1 MAEALRLSDI
11 DHGGPLFSRGVD
23 GAAPAPTNVLQLAVP
38 DMHCG
43 MCMRTVEE
51 TLSAMPAVEAAR
63 VNLSAKRVTVIL
75 KDKLSNAEPYIEALK
90 DAGFDARPL
99 ITHTD
104 EAQAQLDRDYL
115 KRLGVAGFAAANV
128 MLLSVSVWSGHSG
141 DMPASMQTLFHWLS
155 AVIALPA
162 VAYAGKPFFSSA
174 RKAIA
179 ARRLN
184 MDVPIS
190 LGVTLA
196 TGMSLYQTIRGSEQ
210 VYFDAAITLLFFLLI
225 GRALDQR
232 MRVRAAGA
240 AQNLLAL
247 RTPATS
253 VIGPDGGIMRI
264 ATNDVRPGMRILVA
278 AGERIPV
285 DARVTKGVTDIDQS
299 LMTGES
305 RPQSVGPGD
314 KVYCGTINLGAPFEA
329 EVTAIADNTLLAE
342 IARLMETA
350 EQARG
355 KYVRLADR
363 AARLYAPAVHA
374 LGAATFAGW
383 MVAGYGWEQA
393 LTAAIAV
400 LIITCPCALALA
412 VPAVQVVATSRL
424 FRKGVVL
431 KAADGLERLS
441 EVDTIVLDKTG
452 TLTLGE
458 PRLVDPQSVS
468 DTVLSKAAA
477 LAAHSRHPYSK
488 AVVAAAKSR
497 RLATPVIEGIEEV
510 AGAGLKAVV
519 DGSEWRLGS
528 ARFCAVDRG
537 DDAGQTLWLRIGGD
551 APVALSMRDE
561 LRPDAQAVV
570 AQLKA
575 AGYGM
580 EILSGDRIETV
591 ADVARAAG
599 IETWAGEQQPG
610 DKIRRIEALAGQ
622 GRKVLMIGDGLNDA
636 PALAAGHAS
645 MSPASAADIS
655 QTAADAVFQGE
666 ALSPIVE
673 ALAVAKG
680 AHRRAMENF
689 SIAIG
694 YNAIFVPLAVVGYVT
709 PLIAAIAMS
718 GSSLAVTAN
727 ALRLSR
733 QRLKLTGGTAAH
745 TGTPPIAL
753 RPVEART

>member
-11 DHGGPLFSRGVD
+11 DHSSGLLGRVP
-23 GAAPAPTNVLQLAVP
+23 AAEAAAPTNMLQLAVP

-51 TLSAMPAVEAAR
+51 TLSAMPSVEAAR
-63 VNLSAKRVTVIL
+63 VNLSAKRVSIVL
-75 KDKLSNAEPYIEALK
+75 KDKLTNAEPYVEALK
-90 DAGFDARPL
+90 AAGFDARPL
-99 ITHTD
+99 VSHTN
-104 EAQAQLDRDYL
+104 EEQAKLDHDYL

-128 MLLSVSVWSGHSG
+128 MLLSVSVWSGHAG

-253 VIGPDGGIMRI
+253 VIGPDGAISRI

-278 AGERIPV
+278 AGERVPV
-285 DARVTKGVTDIDQS
+285 DARVTKGATDIDQS

-305 RPQSVGPGD
+305 RPQHVGPGD

-383 MVAGYGWEQA
+383 MLVGYGWEQA

-458 PRLVDPQSVS
+458 PRLVDPSSVS
-468 DTVLSKAAA
+468 DDVLTKAAA
-477 LAAHSRHPYSK
+477 LAAQSRHPYSK
-488 AVVAAAKSR
+488 AVVAAAKAR
-497 RLATPVIEGIEEV
+497 QLAYSAIEGIEEV
-510 AGAGLKAVV
+510 PGAGLKVV
-519 DGSEWRLGS
+519 VEGSEWRLGS
-528 ARFCAVDRG
+528 AKFCAVERG
-537 DDAGQTLWLRIGGD
+537 DDAGQTLWFRLGEA
-551 APVALSMRDE
+551 APVALAMRDE
-561 LRPDAQAVV
+561 LRPDAQAIV

-575 AGYGM
+575 AGYGI
-580 EILSGDRIETV
+580 EILSGDRVDTV
-591 ADVARAAG
+591 AEVARAVG
-599 IETWAGEQQPG
+599 IDRWAGEQQPG
-610 DKIRRIEALAGQ
+610 DKIRRIEALAGR
-622 GRKVLMIGDGLNDA
+622 GWKVLMIGDGLNDA

-673 ALAVAKG
+673 TLVVAKG

-689 SIAIG
+689 AIAIG
-694 YNAIFVPLAVVGYVT
+694 YNAVFVPLAVVGYVT

-733 QRLKLTGGTAAH
+733 QRL
-745 TGTPPIAL
+745 AL
-753 RPVEART
+753 RAIADRRDAPHTVKEPMEART